1 MIWER
6 CREAWSRFFGGDA
19 GRAPVTAK
27 RALGDAGERE
37 AARFLENA
45 GHRVLVRNWRC
56 GRDELDLV
64 TLAPERTA
72 DGAEVLVFVEVKTR
86 DAADLKGGYHAVDT
100 RKRRALRRA
109 VRGYLRSIR
118 RPEAVWRFDVV
129 EVKRDKNDSCRVV
142 HHCAVPLSS
151 G

>member
-1 MIWER
+1 MRMIWKR
-6 CREAWSRFFGGDA
+6 WWAWLCGS
-19 GRAPVTAK
+19 GRGAPAAVTEK

-37 AARFLENA
+37 AARFLERA

-64 TLAPERTA
+64 TQAPKPTA
-72 DGAEVLVFVEVKTR
+72 DGEPVLVFVEVKTR
-86 DAADLKGGYHAVDT
+86 DVADVKGGYFAVDP
-100 RKRRALRRA
+100 RKRCALRRA

-118 RPEAVWRFDVV
+118 RPDAVWRFDIV
-129 EVKRDKNDSCRVV
+129 EVKRDKNEGWRVI
-142 HHCAVPLSS
+142 HHCAVPLGS

>member
-6 CREAWSRFFGGDA
+6 FTRWWDRLGVGA
-19 GRAPVTAK
+19 GAVTAK

-37 AARFLENA
+37 AARFLEKA
-45 GHRVLVRNWRC
+45 GHRILVRNWRC

-72 DGAEVLVFVEVKTR
+72 DGEDVLVFVEVKTR
-86 DAADLKGGYHAVDT
+86 DAADLKGGYHAVDA

-109 VRGYLRSIR
+109 VLGYLRAIR
-118 RPEAVWRFDVV
+118 RHDAVWRFDVV
-129 EVKRDKNDSCRVV
+129 EVKRDKNDLLSVV